1 MPHDQALYQWH
12 DRLATHFP
20 ELPEAQRRWLATA
33 SFGIALARCAA
44 VSAVALQLAIRLGLA
59 LNTVRQRL
67 RELYQPAA
75 VKAGQHRQDFDHT
88 TCFGPLLRWAT
99 AGSTDRRLAL
109 ALDPTDLAG
118 RFLVLTISVLYR
130 SCAIPV
136 AWHVQPIH
144 AAGSWNARWEP
155 LLGAL
160 RDRLGA
166 DWEVLVLTDRGL
178 ESPTLFRA
186 ITALG
191 WHPLMRVK
199 TQGKFRPDGW
209 HKGYPMRQFAAAAGR
224 RWKGAGL
231 AYPGGSKLRCTLLAC
246 WEAGHAEPWLVLTDL
261 ASGAAEVG
269 WYAWRS
275 WIEQGFKRLKSGG
288 WQLDRNRM
296 SDPERVARWLAAVAL
311 ATLWAL
317 EVGGGDATLSW
328 AGGLAGLAAVGLSLF
343 TLGSR
348 WLQQVLMEGQTA
360 PRGHF
365 HAVVWPSDPRPSDP
379 LQEQDLCQTAG
390 SLPL

>member
-1 MPHDQALYQWH
+1 MPHDQALYQWN

-20 ELPEAQRRWLATA
+20 ELPEAHRGWLATA

-44 VSAVALQLAIRLGLA
+44 VSAVALQLALRLGLA
-59 LNTVRQRL
+59 LTTARQRL

-75 VKAGQHRQDFDHT
+75 VKAGRGRRAFDYT
-88 TCFGPLLRWAT
+88 TCFGPLLRWAA
-99 AGSTDRRLAL
+99 AGGTGRRLAL

-136 AWHVQPIH
+136 AWHVRPIH
-144 AAGSWNARWEP
+144 GPGSWNACWEG
-155 LLGAL
+155 LLGGL
-160 RDRLGA
+160 RDRLGGG
-166 DWEVLVLTDRGL
+166 WEVLVLTDRGL
-178 ESPTLFRA
+178 ESPELFGA

-199 TQGKFRPDGW
+199 AQGKFRPGGW
-209 HKGYPMRQFAAAAGR
+209 HRGYAMRQFAASVGR

-231 AYPGGSKLRCTLLAC
+231 AYPKGSKLPCTLLAC
-246 WEAGHAEPWLVLTDL
+246 WEAGHEEPWLVLTDL
-261 ASGAAEVG
+261 APASAEVG

-275 WIEQGFKRLKSGG
+275 WIEQGFKRLKGGG
-288 WQLDRNRM
+288 WNLEVNRM
-296 SDPERVARWLAAVAL
+296 SDPERVARWWAAVAL

-317 EVGGGDATLSW
+317 EAGGGDEALGW
-328 AGGLAGLAAVGLSLF
+328 CGGLMALAAAGISLF

-348 WLQQVLMEGQTA
+348 WLQQALMEGRGA
-360 PRGHF
+360 PRGRW
-365 HAVVWPSDPRPSDP
+365 HAAAWPSDPRPSDP
-379 LQEQDLCQTAG
+379 LREEDLCQMAG

>member
-1 MPHDQALYQWH
+1 MPHDQALYQWN

-20 ELPEAQRRWLATA
+20 ELPAAHRGWLATA

-44 VSAVALQLAIRLGLA
+44 VSAVALQLAPRLGLA
-59 LNTVRQRL
+59 LTTARQRL

-75 VKAGQHRQDFDHT
+75 VKAGHRRQDFDPT

-99 AGSTDRRLAL
+99 AGSTDRRLAV

-118 RFLVLTISVLYR
+118 RFLVLTISVVSR

-144 AAGSWNARWEP
+144 GVGSWNDRWKR
-155 LLGAL
+155 LLGEL
-160 RDRLGA
+160 RDRRG
-166 DWEVLVLTDRGL
+166 DGWEVLVLTDRGL
-178 ESPTLFRA
+178 ESPELFRA
-186 ITALG
+186 IAAPG

-199 TQGKFRPDGW
+199 ARGKFRPAGW
-209 HKGYPMRQFAAAAGR
+209 HRGYPMGQFAAAVGR
-224 RWKGAGL
+224 RWKGAGR
-231 AYPGGSKLRCTLLAC
+231 AYPGGSKLPGTLLAC
-246 WEAGHAEPWLVLTDL
+246 WEAGHEGPWLVLTEL
-261 ASGAAEVG
+261 APAAAEVG

-288 WQLDRNRM
+288 WQLERNRM
-296 SDPERVARWLAAVAL
+296 TDPERVARWWAAVAV

-317 EVGGGDATLSW
+317 EVGGGDAALGW
-328 AGGLAGLAAVGLSLF
+328 AGGLMALAAVGLSLF
-343 TLGSR
+343 RLGAC
-348 WLQQVLMEGQTA
+348 WLQQALMEGREA
-360 PRGHF
+360 PRGRW
-365 HAVVWPSDPRPSDP
+365 HAAAWPIDPRPSDP